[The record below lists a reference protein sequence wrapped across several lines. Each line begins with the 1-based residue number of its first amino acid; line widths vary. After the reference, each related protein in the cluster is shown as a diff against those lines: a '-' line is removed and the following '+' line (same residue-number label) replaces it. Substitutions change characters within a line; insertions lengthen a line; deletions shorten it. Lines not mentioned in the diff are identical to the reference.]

1 MADLA
6 GSRSLDNLRAAF
18 SLEAQSNRRYL
29 WFAQQADVEGL
40 PEVAGLFRSIAE
52 SETGHAIGHLE
63 FLADSGDPATGAPIG
78 SSRDNLR
85 SAMLSEQREAQEIYR
100 GFADSARAEGF
111 EDLAEWFEL
120 VGAAEARHA
129 ERFRAVLDRLEG

>member
-1 MADLA
+1 MADLE
-6 GSRSLDNLRAAF
+6 GSRTLDNLRAAF
-18 SLEAQSNRRYL
+18 ALEAQSNRRYL

-40 PEVAGLFRSIAE
+40 PEVAELFRSIAE

-85 SAMLSEQREAQEIYR
+85 SAMLSEQREAEEIYR
-100 GFADSARAEGF
+100 GFAESARSEGF
-111 EDLAEWFEL
+111 ADLADWFEL
-120 VGAAEARHA
+120 VRAAEARHA
-129 ERFRAVLDRLEG
+129 ERFRAALDRLAG

>member
-6 GSRSLDNLRAAF
+6 GSRTLDNLRAAF
-18 SLEAQSNRRYL
+18 ALEAQSNRRYL

-40 PEVAGLFRSIAE
+40 PEVSELFRSIAE

-78 SSRDNLR
+78 SSRDILR
-85 SAMLSEQREAQEIYR
+85 SAMLSEQREAEEIYR

-111 EDLAEWFEL
+111 DELAEWFEL
-120 VGAAEARHA
+120 VGTAEARHA
-129 ERFRAVLDRLEG
+129 ERFRAVLDRLEE

>member
-1 MADLA
+1 MADLE
-6 GSRSLDNLRAAF
+6 GSRTLDNLRAAF
-18 SLEAQSNRRYL
+18 ALEAQSNRRYL

-40 PEVAGLFRSIAE
+40 PEVAELFRSIAE

-85 SAMLSEQREAQEIYR
+85 SAMLSEQREAEEIYR
-100 GFADSARAEGF
+100 GFAESARSEGF
-111 EDLAEWFEL
+111 ADLADWFEL
-120 VGAAEARHA
+120 VRAAEARHA
-129 ERFRAVLDRLEG
+129 ERFRAALDRLDG